1 MIINIQKEGLKKT
14 KVYDTYWKFACERQ
28 NIFMR
33 KLMGEKDNLTE
44 DIILREMYAKYIS
57 LKYKTKVY
65 REINERF
72 FKLSVEGSEM
82 WKRIT
87 DRESFSIWIRKDQP
101 R

>member
-44 DIILREMYAKYIS
+44 DIILREYKFTNTQTPTFLMPLYMHPNTIFLLVRKKYS
-57 LKYKTKVY
+57 RLYH
-65 REINERF
+65 
-72 FKLSVEGSEM
+72 
-82 WKRIT
+82 T
-87 DRESFSIWIRKDQP
+87 DQHQSFRN
-101 R
+101 

>member
-44 DIILREMYAKYIS
+44 DIILREYTKRGC
-57 LKYKTKVY
+57 LKI
-65 REINERF
+65 E
-72 FKLSVEGSEM
+72 KL
-82 WKRIT
+82 
-87 DRESFSIWIRKDQP
+87 DRLTYNL
-101 R
+101 

>member
-44 DIILREMYAKYIS
+44 DIILREYKFTNTYRASDRVSQYLSKRVYRRRYYIS
-57 LKYKTKVY
+57 
-65 REINERF
+65 NF
-72 FKLSVEGSEM
+72 AF
-82 WKRIT
+82 
-87 DRESFSIWIRKDQP
+87 
-101 R
+101 